1 MEGGYTGVSCV
12 RHSEHRDIDPVWKE
26 TDERG
31 ENRLFRDSGKDIVD
45 LHQRLSFF
53 SQETSAGC
61 RPYSPWFPWGGEGPM
76 IPGYKA
82 RWATGRQWLT
92 PMMTRLCKDFR
103 FAYQMEYRAIWHPGN
118 HGSATKHI

>member
-82 RWATGRQWLT
+82 RWATGRQHQAPAKAESIEET
-92 PMMTRLCKDFR
+92 PLRDHR
-103 FAYQMEYRAIWHPGN
+103 QASHE
-118 HGSATKHI
+118 ATSGKTIRVRR

>member
-61 RPYSPWFPWGGEGPM
+61 RPYSPWFPRGGEGPM

-82 RWATGRQWLT
+82 RWATGRQTTSLSGPEKGAWPPL
-92 PMMTRLCKDFR
+92 K
-103 FAYQMEYRAIWHPGN
+103 
-118 HGSATKHI
+118 K